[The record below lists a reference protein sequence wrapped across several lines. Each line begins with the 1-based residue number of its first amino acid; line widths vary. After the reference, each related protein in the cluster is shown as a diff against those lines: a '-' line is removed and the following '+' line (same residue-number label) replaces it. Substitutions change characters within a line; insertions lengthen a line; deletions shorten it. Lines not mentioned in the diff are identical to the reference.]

1 MGTSILSISKTIAL
15 SIAVV
20 AIMAFS
26 QSMAKAD
33 PVTFH
38 TTGTFSGGSTPN
50 TNVGTFNSG
59 GITTTL
65 TFNGT
70 LNSVGTPAGA
80 SFGDIL
86 AQSNGF
92 SSTNAAITG
101 TFTLN
106 FFQTIPNVNNGSL
119 VGTLSGSLST
129 NSGIT
134 TLTFTTTTLNL
145 GGIVYTINSTYTL
158 AAPSTGVDGGAVA
171 GDTTLQGQ
179 LNGSAV
185 PEPTS
190 MLLLGT
196 GLVGVAGAAR
206 RRFKLRS

>member
-33 PVTFH
+33 PVTFT
-38 TTGTFSGGSTPN
+38 TTGAFSASGG
-50 TNVGTFNSG
+50 GTAATFTSG

-65 TFNGT
+65 TFAGT
-70 LNSVGTPAGA
+70 ANSVGTPVGA

-86 AQSNGF
+86 ATSSGN
-92 SSTNAAITG
+92 SSTDAVIGGN
-101 TFTLN
+101 FTLT
-106 FFQTIPNVNNGSL
+106 FVQTIPLPGGTGSVL
-119 VGTLSGSLST
+119 GTLSGTLSL
-129 NSGIT
+129 NSGIA
-134 TLTFTTTTLNL
+134 TLTFTTTTVNI
-145 GGIVYTINSTYTL
+145 GGIVYTVNPTYTL
-158 AAPSTGVDGGAVA
+158 AAPVTGTGGGSVP
-171 GDTTLQGQ
+171 GDTTLQGTVT
-179 LNGSAV
+179 GSAV